1 MNWRKYVKIIH
12 RDLGYIF
19 FGLTVIYSISGIAV
33 NHVDEW
39 NPNYKIENKV
49 VSITPNPD
57 SAATNESMTKFI
69 ITELGLTDTVQ
80 NIFRSGPVSI
90 DLFFEN
96 KTLNANLETGE
107 VNMEIVHSRPIL
119 RETNFLHLNAPKKLW
134 TYIADAFAFGLI
146 FLAVTGLF
154 MLKGKNGITG
164 RGKWLTIA
172 GVLIPIL
179 FLILYM

>member
-1 MNWRKYVKIIH
+1 
-12 RDLGYIF
+12 
-19 FGLTVIYSISGIAV
+19 LTVIYSISGIAV

-39 NPNYKIENKV
+39 NPSYKIENKV
-49 VSITPNPD
+49 VNISPKPD
-57 SAATNESMTKFI
+57 SGATNESMAEYVI
-69 ITELGLTDTVQ
+69 SELSLKDSLE
-80 NIFRSGPVSI
+80 NLFRSGPVSI
-90 DLFFEN
+90 DLFFDN

-107 VNMEIVHSRPIL
+107 VKMEIVNSRPVL

-134 TYIADAFAFGLI
+134 TYVADAFAFGLI

>member
-39 NPNYKIENKV
+39 NPNYKIENKTFA
-49 VSITPNPD
+49 ITPNPD
-57 SAATNESMTKFI
+57 SSAANETMI
-69 ITELGLTDTVQ
+69 AYVIEQLAITDTVK
-80 NIFRSGPVSI
+80 NVFRSGPVSI
-90 DLFFEN
+90 DIFFEN
-96 KTLNANLETGE
+96 KTVNANLLTGN
-107 VNMEIVHSRPIL
+107 VNMEIVNSRPVI

-134 TYIADAFAFGLI
+134 TYVADAFAFGLI
-146 FLAVTGLF
+146 ILAITGLF

-172 GVLIPIL
+172 GVLLPLI
-179 FLILYM
+179 FLLLYI